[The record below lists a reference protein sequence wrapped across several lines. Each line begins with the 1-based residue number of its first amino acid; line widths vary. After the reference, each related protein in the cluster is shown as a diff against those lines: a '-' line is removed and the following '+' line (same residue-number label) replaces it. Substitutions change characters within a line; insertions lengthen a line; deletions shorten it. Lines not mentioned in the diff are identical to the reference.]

1 MRKLITWSLGI
12 LLSTST
18 AHAADYNL
26 RFSHFWPATSGV
38 HQGFE
43 QWANSL
49 ESASQG
55 RIKVEFYPAQTLT
68 KAPKSYDG
76 VKKRITDITATVQ
89 GYNANRFPLTQIIE
103 LPGMADSAAHGS
115 CILQSMYDDDLLSY
129 EYRDTQVLFLF
140 THGPGYLHTRNK
152 AIKQPKDLAGL
163 KIRRPTT
170 VVAQLLESQGAQPVG
185 MPAPETYPALQRGIL
200 DGVAF
205 PWEAMKGFRTNEQ
218 ASFHNEVNL
227 YTLSFV
233 VAMNKKL
240 YQDMPADLKLIMQE
254 HSGTRW
260 SQHMA
265 QIFDE
270 LDSQGRAQAVAAEH
284 TISPPNLASWQPVFA
299 QSVENYLNSL
309 EQRRLPSRDVYQ
321 RALEFSASC
330 TR

>member
-140 THGPGYLHTRNK
+140 THGPGYLHTDRK
-152 AIKQPKDLAGL
+152 S
-163 KIRRPTT
+163 
-170 VVAQLLESQGAQPVG
+170 VV
-185 MPAPETYPALQRGIL
+185 
-200 DGVAF
+200 
-205 PWEAMKGFRTNEQ
+205 
-218 ASFHNEVNL
+218 
-227 YTLSFV
+227 
-233 VAMNKKL
+233 
-240 YQDMPADLKLIMQE
+240 
-254 HSGTRW
+254 
-260 SQHMA
+260 
-265 QIFDE
+265 
-270 LDSQGRAQAVAAEH
+270 
-284 TISPPNLASWQPVFA
+284 
-299 QSVENYLNSL
+299 
-309 EQRRLPSRDVYQ
+309 
-321 RALEFSASC
+321 
-330 TR
+330 